1 MSGSF
6 ATIET
11 HIPDFDEDICGL
23 PLRFTFL
30 SCLRDDVHFPSL
42 EALKR
47 QLEID
52 WDEVRLYNPL
62 FFRSFAMNVPE

>member
-23 PLRFTFL
+23 PLRLTFL

-42 EALKR
+42 EAVKWR
-47 QLEID
+47 LEA
-52 WDEVRLYNPL
+52 EREEFRLYNPL